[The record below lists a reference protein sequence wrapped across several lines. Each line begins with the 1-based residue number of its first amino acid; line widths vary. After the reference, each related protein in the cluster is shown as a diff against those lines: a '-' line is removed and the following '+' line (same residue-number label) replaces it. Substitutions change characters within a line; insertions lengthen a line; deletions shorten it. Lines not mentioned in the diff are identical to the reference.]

1 MDSSTEEANSSEPGS
16 PASSHTVKRDV
27 VKRARKASKRN
38 IERITSLEGTTVIFT
53 PLERESN
60 LAKLNHLKLSQF
72 LTSELP
78 GRIKEIRPNHA
89 RNIIAVDVVAPA
101 AKLAL
106 LQLNRICSI
115 PVRAYEPRPFNSC
128 YGVLLGVDT
137 SISDSQIM
145 EAIKSDPPLIAAR
158 RIRRDAGAVRLTF
171 LGPKPPKRVSFHL
184 LTMQVREYLPRTV
197 QCNNCLRY
205 GHVAACCSRRKIC
218 PNCGSSHESPMC
230 PESEPTCINCKGR
243 HVATSRDCPSLKLQR
258 HIARERSR
266 SNSSYR
272 EAKAKLRLTKRR
284 NQPKAMGTRKSQ
296 EKLSH
301 RGVQPAPKSLQTS
314 QQQIVWAETDFPP
327 LGPVDHPEDKDASP
341 AQPHGKKSDPPLP
354 LHSQPAYRKVLDRPE
369 GADLP
374 MVIIQLL
381 FAALK
386 AIVSAV
392 PECTA
397 LAEIQSVLQLEAV
410 IAPLLLPSSRR

>member
-16 PASSHTVKRDV
+16 PASSHTVKRGASSSDHSTLESSDEDQPFKDV

-38 IERITSLEGTTVIFT
+38 IERITSLEGATVIFA

-89 RNIIAVDVVAPA
+89 KNIIAVDVVAPA

-197 QCNNCLRY
+197 QCNNC
-205 GHVAACCSRRKIC
+205 
-218 PNCGSSHESPMC
+218 GSSHESPMC

-272 EAKAKLRLTKRR
+272 EAKAEEGVTAPGKRR
-284 NQPKAMGTRKSQ
+284 
-296 EKLSH
+296 
-301 RGVQPAPKSLQTS
+301 
-314 QQQIVWAETDFPP
+314 
-327 LGPVDHPEDKDASP
+327 
-341 AQPHGKKSDPPLP
+341 
-354 LHSQPAYRKVLDRPE
+354 
-369 GADLP
+369 
-374 MVIIQLL
+374 
-381 FAALK
+381 
-386 AIVSAV
+386 
-392 PECTA
+392 
-397 LAEIQSVLQLEAV
+397 
-410 IAPLLLPSSRR
+410 LLPTG